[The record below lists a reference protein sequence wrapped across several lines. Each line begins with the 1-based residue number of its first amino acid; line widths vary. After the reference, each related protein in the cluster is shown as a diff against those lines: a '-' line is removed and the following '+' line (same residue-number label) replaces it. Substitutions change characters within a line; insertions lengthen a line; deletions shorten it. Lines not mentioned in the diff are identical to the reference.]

1 VKETTLVRV
10 TEKHIRAG
18 KPCSGWDCPFALAV
32 IEALAAEGVLVAEVT
47 VDFYDVTVVQ
57 ADESGCRRYRAT
69 MPGEG
74 RRFVNDVDDKRPVS
88 PFEVELAWELA
99 A

>member
-1 VKETTLVRV
+1 MKETTLVRV

-57 ADESGCRRYRAT
+57 EDESGCRRYRAKL
-69 MPGEG
+69 PDEG
-74 RRFVNDVDDKRPVS
+74 RRFVDDVDDGDPVV
-88 PFEVELAWELA
+88 PFEVELHWELVA
-99 A
+99 